1 MEFLLHLMTIIFYRR
16 MENELKSEWEKH
28 RLTKDELTK
37 TKLNLQY
44 TKTQAAV
51 SYYRSYQFFEKL

>member
-1 MEFLLHLMTIIFYRR
+1 
-16 MENELKSEWEKH
+16 MENELKCEWEKH
-28 RLTKDELTK
+28 RLTKDELTR

-51 SYYRSYQFFEKL
+51 SHMA

>member
-1 MEFLLHLMTIIFYRR
+1 

-28 RLTKDELTK
+28 RLTKDESTK

>member
-28 RLTKDELTK
+28 RLTKDELIRTK
-37 TKLNLQY
+37 QNLQY

-51 SYYRSYQFFEKL
+51 SYVNKFF